1 MQYTEAIDWLY
12 SQLPIFQKQGKAAY
26 HPGLD
31 NIKLL
36 LSELNNPER
45 EFKTIHVAGT
55 NGKGSVSHMLSAV
68 LQTAGYKTG
77 LYTSPH
83 LKNFEERVKIDGK
96 EIAKEQVV
104 DFTRKMMV
112 SDVKPSFFEMTVAM
126 AFEYFA
132 KEQVDIA
139 IIETGMGGRLDST
152 NVIQPLLSII
162 TNISLDH
169 QQYLGDT
176 LEKIAHEKAGIIKS
190 NTPVVIGETQL
201 ETSTVFI
208 QKAKLEKAEIWFADK
223 EKLPSIESDLI
234 GSYQTYNL
242 KTALCSLERLIKL
255 GFHITDEHIE
265 NGLQNV
271 QQLTAFNGR
280 YQQLGLNP
288 KIIADTGHNE
298 AALAYLI
305 PQLLSE
311 DFNQLHIVF
320 GMANDKDIHSILML
334 LPKSAHYY
342 FCKPNVPR
350 GMSAQELE
358 RKAAKV
364 GLQGETFESVNL
376 ALQEAKNKAS
386 NNDLIFVGG
395 STFVVA
401 EIIE

>member
-1 MQYTEAIDWLY
+1 LQYTEAIDWLY

-271 QQLTAFNGR
+271 QQLTAFKGR

>member
-1 MQYTEAIDWLY
+1 MQYSEAIDWLY
-12 SQLPIFQKQGKAAY
+12 SQLPLFQKQGKAAY

-31 NIKLL
+31 NIMLL
-36 LSELNNPER
+36 LAALNHPEKG
-45 EFKTIHVAGT
+45 FKTIHVAGT
-55 NGKGSVSHMLSAV
+55 NGKGSVSHMLAAV

-83 LKNFEERVKIDGK
+83 LKNFEERVKINGN
-96 EIAKEQVV
+96 EIGKEQVV

-112 SDVKPSFFEMTVAM
+112 SDVKPSFFEMTVAL
-126 AFEYFA
+126 AFEHFA

-152 NVIQPLLSII
+152 NVINPLLSII

-176 LEKIAHEKAGIIKS
+176 LEKIAHEKAGIIKPE
-190 NTPVVIGETQL
+190 TPVVIGETQH

-208 QKAKLEKAEIWFADK
+208 QKAKLEKAKLWFADQ
-223 EKLPSIESDLI
+223 EHLPAIQSDLI
-234 GSYQTYNL
+234 GTYQRHNL
-242 KTALCSLERLIKL
+242 KTALCSFERLIEL
-255 GFHITDEHIE
+255 GFHITQEHIK
-265 NGLQNV
+265 NGLQHV
-271 QQLTAFNGR
+271 QHLTAFKGR
-280 YQQLGLNP
+280 YQQLGMNP

-311 DFNQLHIVF
+311 EFNELHIVF
-320 GMANDKDIHSILML
+320 GMANDKDIQSILML

-342 FCKPNVPR
+342 FCKPHVPR
-350 GMSAQELE
+350 GMNAQELYV
-358 RKAAKV
+358 KASKV
-364 GLQGETFESVNL
+364 GLKGKVYDSVPL
-376 ALQEAKNKAS
+376 ALQAAKNNAS
-386 NNDLIFVGG
+386 YNDLIFVGG

>member
-271 QQLTAFNGR
+271 QQLTAFKGR

>member
-1 MQYTEAIDWLY
+1 
-12 SQLPIFQKQGKAAY
+12 
-26 HPGLD
+26 
-31 NIKLL
+31 
-36 LSELNNPER
+36 
-45 EFKTIHVAGT
+45 
-55 NGKGSVSHMLSAV
+55 
-68 LQTAGYKTG
+68 
-77 LYTSPH
+77 
-83 LKNFEERVKIDGK
+83 
-96 EIAKEQVV
+96 
-104 DFTRKMMV
+104 MV

-271 QQLTAFNGR
+271 QQLTAFKGR